1 MYPTVRKM
9 FTGSDKKGNTLYNS
23 PIVSHLLSRSLKQM
37 IDAWLITKISVLP
50 LLNYANNILYNIL
63 HKAWIERDSQ
73 NCMQN
78 KFRVF
83 ENLALVDEFAGLRN
97 FKHFKSF

>member
-1 MYPTVRKM
+1 MVRKM

-23 PIVSHLLSRSLKQM
+23 PIVSHILSRSLKQM

-63 HKAWIERDSQ
+63 HKAWIE
-73 NCMQN
+73 
-78 KFRVF
+78 
-83 ENLALVDEFAGLRN
+83 
-97 FKHFKSF
+97 